1 MQIHFQQTLT
11 QQMSLTMTPTLRQ
24 AIQILQFST
33 VELIEFLQEQTM
45 ENPLLEVEE
54 WDRWLEWVRG
64 EKLPVS
70 TRSQAEQESFEPEP
84 LRYPSLVD
92 FLEQQLAYLSLT
104 EQQRQICSFLIGCL
118 DERGYLDV
126 SETEVCEQFAISHD
140 EWLFCLQVVQ
150 SFEPAGVG
158 ARHLIECLNIQL
170 QREEDRPSLAMAIVE
185 NYLPELGKGKI
196 DWIARKL
203 QVARSEVEEAV
214 EQIQRCHPRPGAYFS
229 VAPTQYVIPDVWV
242 EKIASDY
249 QVKEIPQAVPPLR
262 INRYYHQLAKR
273 SAELSSD
280 AVQYLRRSIAA
291 AMHLKKGI
299 EQRYQTVQQVSKLIV
314 KHQQAFFEQGKRGL
328 KPLSLKQIAEEAGL
342 HESTVSRATRHK
354 YMQTPQG
361 LYPLRFF
368 FPQGLST
375 QEGKAISHHLA
386 KEKIKFILSK
396 ENRQRPLSDQ
406 KIALEMQSD
415 GIHISRRTVAKYREE
430 MGIPASSIRKRSFA
444 QG

>member
-1 MQIHFQQTLT
+1 MR
-11 QQMSLTMTPTLRQ
+11 LTMTPTLRQ

-33 VELIEFLQEQTM
+33 VELVEFLQEQTI

-54 WDRWLEWVRG
+54 WDRWLEWLRG
-64 EKLPVS
+64 ERWPVS
-70 TRSQAEQESFEPEP
+70 IKPRAEQETFEPETSQHT
-84 LRYPSLVD
+84 SLVEY
-92 FLEQQLAYLSLT
+92 LEQQLAYLSLAN
-104 EQQRQICSFLIGCL
+104 QQRQVCSYLIGCL

-126 SETEVCEQFAISHD
+126 SQEEICERFAISQD

-150 SFEPAGVG
+150 SLEPAGVG
-158 ARHLIECLNIQL
+158 ARDLAECLTLQL
-170 QREEDRPSLAMAIVE
+170 QREEENPSLAVTIVQ
-185 NYLPELGKGKI
+185 NYLPALGKGKVEQ
-196 DWIARKL
+196 IARQL
-203 QVARSEVEEAV
+203 QVQRVEIEEAV
-214 EQIQRCHPRPGAYFS
+214 QQIRRCHPRPGAYFS

-242 EKIASDY
+242 EKSASVY
-249 QVKEIPQAVPPLR
+249 RVKEMPQAVPPLR
-262 INRYYHQLAKR
+262 INRYYHQLAQG

-291 AMHLKKGI
+291 AIHLKKGI

-314 KHQQAFFEQGKRGL
+314 KHQQDFFEQGVRGL

-375 QEGKAISHHLA
+375 QAGQTISHHLA
-386 KEKIKFILSK
+386 KEKIKGILSK

-406 KIALEMQSD
+406 KIALEMQGD
-415 GIHISRRTVAKYREE
+415 GIRISRRTVAKYREE
-430 MGIPASSIRKRSFA
+430 MGIPASSVRKQRFA
-444 QG
+444 RR